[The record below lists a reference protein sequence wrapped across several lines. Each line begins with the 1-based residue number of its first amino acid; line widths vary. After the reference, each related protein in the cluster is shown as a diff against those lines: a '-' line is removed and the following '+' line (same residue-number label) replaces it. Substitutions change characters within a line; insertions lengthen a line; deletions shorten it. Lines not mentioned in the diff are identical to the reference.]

1 MNVLGYISDLIGS
14 KDGGGNAVEK
24 ENEEEERHTK
34 ARRSLSVG
42 GHTVPPGRGQSNL
55 TRKLAKPFGGWSS
68 TARKSRGGEA
78 GSADAAAEDDH
89 PSGPDDVQL
98 QNSLNELQIL
108 VGHSDIVRLMHKI
121 DEFKYGPSRTQSDY
135 SF

>member
-14 KDGGGNAVEK
+14 KDGGNAVEK
-24 ENEEEERHTK
+24 ENEEERDHTK

-42 GHTVPPGRGQSNL
+42 GHTVPPGRGGQSNL
-55 TRKLAKPFGGWSS
+55 KRKLAKPFGGWSS
-68 TARKSRGGEA
+68 TARKSRGGET

-89 PSGPDDVQL
+89 PAGADDVQI

-108 VGHSDIVRLMHKI
+108 VGHSDIVRLMYKI
-121 DEFKYGPSRTQSDY
+121 DEFKYAHPHAERLL
-135 SF
+135 F